1 MSIPTTPNS
10 SQLTEAQ
17 LDELKEVFDLFDA
30 DGNGSLSREEVAN
43 AMHYLGMN
51 PTAEE
56 LEAIFI
62 KVDADLSNT
71 IEFSEFVEWISN
83 QVDMSS
89 EQELLEIFKL
99 IDLDGNGSISEDE
112 LRYLLDALK
121 LNLSDEDIT
130 ALMQQADLDGN
141 GVIDYNE
148 FVQAKGLWSKLKLTV
163 GISRS
168 FKEILSQYT
177 QLAENP
183 SAGFGTTMPLEY
195 GKQNAHRLG
204 YDVSQL
210 PEVVWESSC
219 MCGNPFSVGTV
230 SQGEVVVD
238 LGCGAGADLCV
249 AASLVGQTGKVIGV
263 DMTAAMVK
271 KARNNAL
278 VCGFKQVE
286 VIQAPFDT
294 GNHKAI
300 PAGIADVVISNGTF
314 NLSARKKCAF
324 IQAFNC
330 LKPGGRFYLV
340 DMVFQEGGAKSEA
353 SEGSWCDCVAGVV
366 PISTI
371 LELMKSVGFVECE
384 QVAFTDYRTSD
395 FTIGTTF
402 RAKKPQS

>member
-1 MSIPTTPNS
+1 MSTTPKS

-17 LDELKEVFDLFDA
+17 LDELKEVFDLFDT

-43 AMHYLGMN
+43 AMNYLGMN
-51 PTAEE
+51 PTVEE

-62 KVDADLSNT
+62 RIDADLSDT
-71 IEFSEFVEWISN
+71 IEFSEFVEWVSN
-83 QVDMSS
+83 QINLNA

-121 LNLSDEDIT
+121 LNLSDQEVT

-148 FVQAKGLWSKLKLTV
+148 FAQTKGLWSRIKLTV

-168 FKEILSQYT
+168 FKEILNQYT
-177 QLAENP
+177 QLANNP
-183 SAGFGTTMPLEY
+183 AAGFGTTMPLAY
-195 GKQNAHRLG
+195 GKQNAQRFG
-204 YDVSQL
+204 YDVSQF
-210 PEVVWESSC
+210 PDVVWESSC
-219 MCGNPFSVGTV
+219 MCGNPFSLGTV
-230 SQGEVVVD
+230 SAGNVVVD

-249 AASLVGQTGKVIGV
+249 AASLVGESGKVIGV

-271 KARNNAL
+271 KAQQNAV
-278 VCGFKQVE
+278 VCGFSQIE

-300 PAGIADVVISNGTF
+300 PTGIAYVVISNGTF

-330 LKPGGRFYLV
+330 LKPGGHFYLV
-340 DMVFQEGGAKSEA
+340 DMIFQEGATQSEA

-371 LELMKSVGFVECE
+371 LELMKSVGFVAYE
-384 QVAFTDYRTSD
+384 QVALTDYRTSD
-395 FTIGTTF
+395 FTIGATF
-402 RAKKPQS
+402 RALKP